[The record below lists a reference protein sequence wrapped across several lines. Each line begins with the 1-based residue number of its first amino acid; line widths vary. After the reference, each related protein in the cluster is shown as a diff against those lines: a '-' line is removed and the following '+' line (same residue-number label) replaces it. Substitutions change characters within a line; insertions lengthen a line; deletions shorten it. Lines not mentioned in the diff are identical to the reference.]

1 MQKSIFPSLLIPMSQ
16 NGILHQS
23 SYVDTPP
30 QNGVAEHKN
39 RHLLEVARALLF
51 QMNVPKQF
59 WADVVSTACFLINRM
74 PSSVLAGA
82 TPHSI
87 LFPSHSLFPI
97 EPHIFCCT
105 CFIRDVQPGVSKLDP
120 KSLKCVL
127 LGYSRLQKGY
137 RCYSPELDRY
147 LVSSDISFF
156 ETTPFFPMSKIY
168 NCEGE
173 NDDILVYN
181 ITTTINHASSNDPV
195 PIKPVIT
202 QVYSRRPPP
211 DNSRPPPT
219 PTSTDPSLDLPI
231 AVRKGKR
238 QCTHPISSF
247 DSYIH
252 LSPLRCFIASLD
264 YICSQNFS

>member
-1 MQKSIFPSLLIPMSQ
+1 MQKSIFPSLLIHMSQ

-23 SYVDTPP
+23 SCVDTQP
-30 QNGVAEHKN
+30 QNGVAERKN
-39 RHLLEVARALLF
+39 RHLLKFARALLF

-59 WADVVSTACFLINRM
+59 WADAVSTACFLINRM
-74 PSSVLAGA
+74 PSSILAGA

-87 LFPSHSLFPI
+87 LFPSYSLFPV

-105 CFIRDVQPGVSKLDP
+105 CFIREVRPGMSKLDP
-120 KSLKCVL
+120 KSLKCVF

-137 RCYSPELDRY
+137 LCYSLELGHY

-168 NCEGE
+168 YYKGE

-202 QVYSRRPPP
+202 QVYSRRPAP
-211 DNSRPPPT
+211 DNSRPPPA
-219 PTSTDPSLDLPI
+219 PTSTDPSLNLPI
-231 AVRKGKR
+231 VVRKGKR

-247 DSYIH
+247 
-252 LSPLRCFIASLD
+252 AS
-264 YICSQNFS
+264 